1 MPEDALM
8 SNPARFE
15 VFRTSITLSTLA
27 AVQDPRQVE
36 GWAESDEAEQA
47 FALEVYE
54 NAPKGK
60 IQYFSSTITDVT
72 DENSPISKTLQSEFF
87 NKDTSDGSEE
97 LAEMLHN
104 ASAFTLGRY
113 EMIAPVQK
121 TLKRLIQ
128 WEADLRALN

>member
-15 VFRTSITLSTLA
+15 VFRTSINLSTLS
-27 AVQDPRQVE
+27 AVPDPRQVE

-54 NAPKGK
+54 NAPNGK
-60 IQYFSSTITDVT
+60 IQYFSTTITDVT

-97 LAEMLHN
+97 LAEMLHS

-113 EMIAPVQK
+113 EMITPVQK